1 MKTKIINYLEKQL
14 EDEIR
19 ICGKYTDS
27 GDIGVCVQH
36 RVEPLKVMI
45 GFMQEEEMVGNH
57 NVIFGDKPEML
68 SEL

>member
-1 MKTKIINYLEKQL
+1 
-14 EDEIR
+14 
-19 ICGKYTDS
+19 
-27 GDIGVCVQH
+27 VCVQH